1 MDSNGPPT
9 KRLVELNRHSIQDG
23 QNGVR
28 DGVTGDGQGLSEED
42 ESRINEDVEG
52 GNETQRDLVQVQ
64 AVLQTQQQQQP
75 PGPLVRWE
83 RFLPLRSLKVL
94 LVENDDS
101 TRHVV
106 SALLRNC
113 SYEGYVS
120 LELSVKDRSLVFEW
134 FSVLNPGEVDN
145 TPWLVASL
153 IVPNAWMAPRSW
165 SHQLTSG
172 ASYQMKPKVPLSTRS
187 LLALLA
193 NAMPPVLCR
202 AQCVDPD
209 AEDKDASPQVL
220 PLD

>member
-28 DGVTGDGQGLSEED
+28 GGITGDGQGLSEED

-52 GNETQRDLVQVQ
+52 GNETQRDVVQVQ
-64 AVLQTQQQQQP
+64 AVLQTQQQQP

-113 SYEGYVS
+113 SYEGLLLLLVS
-120 LELSVKDRSLVFEW
+120 SKIS
-134 FSVLNPGEVDN
+134 
-145 TPWLVASL
+145 
-153 IVPNAWMAPRSW
+153 
-165 SHQLTSG
+165 
-172 ASYQMKPKVPLSTRS
+172 
-187 LLALLA
+187 
-193 NAMPPVLCR
+193 
-202 AQCVDPD
+202 
-209 AEDKDASPQVL
+209 
-220 PLD
+220 

>member
-28 DGVTGDGQGLSEED
+28 GGITGDGQGLSEED

-52 GNETQRDLVQVQ
+52 GNETQRDVVQVQ
-64 AVLQTQQQQQP
+64 AVLQTQQQQP

-113 SYEGYVS
+113 SYEVIAVGYA
-120 LELSVKDRSLVFEW
+120 LEAWRILEDLTNHVDLVLTEVAMPYLSGIGLLSKIMNHKTLK
-134 FSVLNPGEVDN
+134 N
-145 TPWLVASL
+145 
-153 IVPNAWMAPRSW
+153 VPVISKY
-165 SHQLTSG
+165 L
-172 ASYQMKPKVPLSTRS
+172 SYVIYFCLFIFKS
-187 LLALLA
+187 LL
-193 NAMPPVLCR
+193 NIWMI
-202 AQCVDPD
+202 
-209 AEDKDASPQVL
+209 
-220 PLD
+220 

>member
-9 KRLVELNRHSIQDG
+9 KRLVELNCHSIQDG

-28 DGVTGDGQGLSEED
+28 DGIAGDGQGLSEED

-64 AVLQTQQQQQP
+64 TVLQTQQQQP

-113 SYEGYVS
+113 SYEG
-120 LELSVKDRSLVFEW
+120 LLL
-134 FSVLNPGEVDN
+134 L
-145 TPWLVASL
+145 L
-153 IVPNAWMAPRSW
+153 IS
-165 SHQLTSG
+165 SKIS
-172 ASYQMKPKVPLSTRS
+172 
-187 LLALLA
+187 
-193 NAMPPVLCR
+193 
-202 AQCVDPD
+202 
-209 AEDKDASPQVL
+209 
-220 PLD
+220 